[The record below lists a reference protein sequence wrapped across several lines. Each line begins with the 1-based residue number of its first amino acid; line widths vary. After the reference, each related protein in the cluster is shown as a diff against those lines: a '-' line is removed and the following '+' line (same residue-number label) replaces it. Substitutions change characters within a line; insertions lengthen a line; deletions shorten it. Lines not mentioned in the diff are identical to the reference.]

1 VKLECSLQWQA
12 ILLDG
17 SNSSRLVLLLLL
29 LLLLLLPLPLLPPS
43 AVLRLC

>member
-29 LLLLLLPLPLLPPS
+29 LLLLLLPLLPPS